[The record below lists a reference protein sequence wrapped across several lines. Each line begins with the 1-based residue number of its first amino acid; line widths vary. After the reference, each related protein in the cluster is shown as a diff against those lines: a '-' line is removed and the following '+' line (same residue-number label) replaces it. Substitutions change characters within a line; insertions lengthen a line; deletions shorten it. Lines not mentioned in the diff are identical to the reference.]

1 MLDPT
6 APLGSS
12 PSVSEIIGTYGGNKL
27 KIAQAIQMG
36 LLDPTKGTLAG
47 MEIDRIRNAAIAE
60 QKPTQTVAQQTLSP
74 QPQPQPQPQG
84 PANAGKMINPG
95 MPSGPAPQMASAGLG
110 ARPPGMAAGGLASL
124 PVPDHMFNE
133 GSFAGGGI
141 VSFANGGNKG
151 TLSVPQ
157 PYGAVTGEDTS
168 GPFASAWQPQDAGYP
183 SDPGSLYT
191 MTGDYTPPTPR
202 FSDIKDAYFNI
213 NNTNP
218 TIRAAAHDFISKYIQ
233 APSVPSIKSVP
244 STASVDLQ
252 GDPSSG
258 MYDASDSG
266 NGSPNEGPSL
276 SDISRIMTG
285 NNPYGAPRISDLKF
299 QNPSFTEPEKP
310 KINIQGDESQLG
322 LNTDDPKDYYAAG
335 KALLA
340 KVNDPKS
347 NLSDFQKSTLTA
359 RANDYIAG
367 ARTSTAVADS
377 PSLGSMIENLG
388 PFKYFM
394 KPSSIAENQNGLG
407 ALATKRTADLAALG
421 TPRGGLPTT
430 SNPPAAST
438 YPAGSNPYTAN
449 ILTPMTASKED
460 GLAAL
465 LDSTSAPPSRTGN
478 APMGTNKTPGGLDL
492 KASDKK
498 AIASTGISPDIATLA
513 AQKLDYMGASPTDTG
528 LAEEKAQ
535 LPKQTE
541 EDKWTALA
549 NFGFSLAASKSKYF
563 LQGVGEAGQSTV
575 PMIQKNLETERATQ
589 RDIDKRDFDEA
600 MQKYNVKGSAYDTAV
615 TQFNAAADRANKLAI
630 ADKEAAAKIADA
642 NIAAGA
648 ARGAYAPG
656 SPAWTNAQANAGY
669 RADVNDDNLRR
680 AAQNSVDKELGTN
693 MLYVRLRASSKPEDQ
708 TAADNIYQ
716 DTSTRIFTSMG
727 VGMPLGT
734 NQQRTQQTLGQAKF
748 LGFE

>member
-1 MLDPT
+1 
-6 APLGSS
+6 
-12 PSVSEIIGTYGGNKL
+12 
-27 KIAQAIQMG
+27 
-36 LLDPTKGTLAG
+36 
-47 MEIDRIRNAAIAE
+47 
-60 QKPTQTVAQQTLSP
+60 
-74 QPQPQPQPQG
+74 
-84 PANAGKMINPG
+84 
-95 MPSGPAPQMASAGLG
+95 
-110 ARPPGMAAGGLASL
+110 
-124 PVPDHMFNE
+124 
-133 GSFAGGGI
+133 
-141 VSFANGGNKG
+141 
-151 TLSVPQ
+151 
-157 PYGAVTGEDTS
+157 
-168 GPFASAWQPQDAGYP
+168 
-183 SDPGSLYT
+183 
-191 MTGDYTPPTPR
+191 
-202 FSDIKDAYFNI
+202 
-213 NNTNP
+213 
-218 TIRAAAHDFISKYIQ
+218 
-233 APSVPSIKSVP
+233 
-244 STASVDLQ
+244 
-252 GDPSSG
+252 

-266 NGSPNEGPSL
+266 NGSPNEGPS
-276 SDISRIMTG
+276 
-285 NNPYGAPRISDLKF
+285 
-299 QNPSFTEPEKP
+299 FTEPEKP
-310 KINIQGDESQLG
+310 EINIQGDESQLG

-359 RANDYIAG
+359 RANAYIAG

-615 TQFNAAADRANKLAI
+615 KQFNDAAVLTNKVDVANIGANSQI
-630 ADKEAAAKIADA
+630 AAAKIAAGPSWMNA
-642 NIAAGA
+642 NASTI
-648 ARGAYAPG
+648 
-656 SPAWTNAQANAGY
+656 NANANAGY
-669 RADVNDDNLRR
+669 RADFNQDNLRK

>member
-157 PYGAVTGEDTS
+157 LYEAVMGEDTS
-168 GPFASAWQPQDAGYP
+168 SPF
-183 SDPGSLYT
+183 
-191 MTGDYTPPTPR
+191 
-202 FSDIKDAYFNI
+202 
-213 NNTNP
+213 
-218 TIRAAAHDFISKYIQ
+218 
-233 APSVPSIKSVP
+233 
-244 STASVDLQ
+244 ASVDLQ

-266 NGSPNEGPSL
+266 NGSPNEGPS
-276 SDISRIMTG
+276 
-285 NNPYGAPRISDLKF
+285 
-299 QNPSFTEPEKP
+299 FTEPEKP
-310 KINIQGDESQLG
+310 EINIQGDESQLG

-465 LDSTSAPPSRTGN
+465 LDSTSAPPSSTGN

-492 KASDKK
+492 NASDKK

>member
-6 APLGSS
+6 APLGNS
-12 PSVSEIIGTYGGNKL
+12 PSVSEIIGTYGGNKMR
-27 KIAQAIQMG
+27 IAQAIQMG

-47 MEIDRIRNAAIAE
+47 MEIDRIRNAATAE
-60 QKPTQTVAQQTLSP
+60 QNPTQTVAQQTLSP
-74 QPQPQPQPQG
+74 QPA
-84 PANAGKMINPG
+84 PAPRPPMG

-141 VSFANGGNKG
+141 VSFDGGGSASIPIN
-151 TLSVPQ
+151 
-157 PYGAVTGEDTS
+157 PYGATS
-168 GPFASAWQPQDAGYP
+168 INIAPSFDNLDDALAHVNDPDAATADAAQNFIASV
-183 SDPGSLYT
+183 
-191 MTGDYTPPTPR
+191 TPPKSK
-202 FSDIKDAYFNI
+202 FEDDQSYLS
-213 NNTNP
+213 
-218 TIRAAAHDFISKYIQ
+218 RAMM
-233 APSVPSIKSVP
+233 
-244 STASVDLQ
+244 
-252 GDPSSG
+252 GD
-258 MYDASDSG
+258 
-266 NGSPNEGPSL
+266 
-276 SDISRIMTG
+276 
-285 NNPYGAPRISDLKF
+285 NPYGAPSISDLKF
-299 QNPSFTEPEKP
+299 QNPSFTEPKKP
-310 KINIQGDESQLG
+310 NINIQGDESQLG

-388 PFKYFM
+388 LVKYFM

-407 ALATKRTADLAALG
+407 DLATKRTADLAALG

-430 SNPPAAST
+430 SNPAATPTASA

-449 ILTPMTASKED
+449 ILTPMTDSKEA

-465 LDSTSAPPSRTGN
+465 LNSTSAPPSRTGN
-478 APMGTNKTPGGLDL
+478 APMGTGETPGGLDL
-492 KASDKK
+492 NASDKK
-498 AIASTGISPDIATLA
+498 AIASTGISPDIASLA
-513 AQKLDYMGASPTDTG
+513 NDKLNYMGTSPTDTG
-528 LAEEKAQ
+528 LADEKAQ
-535 LPKQTE
+535 LPKQKE

-600 MQKYNVKGSAYDTAV
+600 MQQYNVKGSAYDTAV
-615 TQFNAAADRANKLAI
+615 KQFNDAADRTNKIAVAGVEANSREAVARTAAAASIAGANINATHNIFGITDQAVQNLAKDQGLSLQDTDQSRINAQLAIYQGSPAASNAAAYTKART
-630 ADKEAAAKIADA
+630 EA
-642 NIAAGA
+642 G
-648 ARGAYAPG
+648 
-656 SPAWTNAQANAGY
+656 QAVLM
-669 RADVNDDNLRR
+669 DPNLRTQY
-680 AAQNSVDKELGTN
+680 AAITDPTKQQNF
-693 MLYVRLRASSKPEDQ
+693 M
-708 TAADNIYQ
+708 ADLTQQFLPPGY
-716 DTSTRIFTSMG
+716 
-727 VGMPLGT
+727 PGT
-734 NQQRTQQTLGQAKF
+734 NQQLTQQTLGIRRYNPTTGQLK
-748 LGFE
+748 